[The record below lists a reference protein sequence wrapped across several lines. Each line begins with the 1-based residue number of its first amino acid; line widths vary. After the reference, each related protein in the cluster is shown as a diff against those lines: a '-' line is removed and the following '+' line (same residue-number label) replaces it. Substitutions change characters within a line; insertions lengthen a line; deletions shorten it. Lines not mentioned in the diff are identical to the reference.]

1 MVSCPD
7 TYPLSD
13 PGILG
18 QLYDRFHI
26 LVRQRRDRHL
36 VVFLGDVIGLYD
48 GREHRETVR
57 RVQRAVVVV
66 VVDPRQLL
74 QFSSKVGLPSNRIQ
88 IQ

>member
-1 MVSCPD
+1 MVSCPN
-7 TYPLSD
+7 TYPLSY

-36 VVFLGDVIGLYD
+36 VVFLGDVVGLYH
-48 GREHRETVR
+48 GRKHGETVR

-66 VVDPRQLL
+66 VVDPSQLL
-74 QFSSKVGLPSNRIQ
+74 QVSFNSNVVLL
-88 IQ
+88 